1 MKDSFVMNSA
11 DNRLAKIS
19 KHGYLKKSRRI
30 IVFLLVFFCAL
41 TTVSAQLEISAILLD
56 KIKQKFG
63 VEAITRV
70 EQWQSLMK
78 TARALPEKEKLQQVN
93 QFFNQRIEFVD
104 DIYLW
109 GVKDYW
115 ATPIELLA
123 RGAGDCEDYSIAKY
137 FTLKELG
144 VDEKKMRITYVK
156 ALKLRQAH
164 MVLTYF
170 ETPRAVPVVLDNLIP
185 TIKLATE
192 RKDLLPV
199 YSFNGSGLWLAK
211 ARGTGK
217 KVGSSSRLNMWAS
230 LKSRMLDNDL

>member
-1 MKDSFVMNSA
+1 MSCA
-11 DNRLAKIS
+11 GNRLAQTGR
-19 KHGYLKKSRRI
+19 HWRMKKSSRMI
-30 IVFLLVFFCAL
+30 IFLLVIFCAF
-41 TTVSAQLEISAILLD
+41 TVSAQLEISAILLG
-56 KIKQKFG
+56 KIQQKFG
-63 VEAITRV
+63 DEAVTRI
-70 EQWQSLMK
+70 EQWQDLMK
-78 TARALPEKEKLQQVN
+78 TAKTLPEKEKLQRVN

-115 ATPIELLA
+115 ATPIEFLA

-144 VDEKKMRITYVK
+144 VSESKMRITYVK

-185 TIKLATE
+185 TIKPATE

-211 ARGTGK
+211 ARGSGK
-217 KVGSSSRLNMWAS
+217 KVGSSSRLNMWES
-230 LKSRMLDNDL
+230 LKNRMLSNDL

>member
-1 MKDSFVMNSA
+1 MVQA
-11 DNRLAKIS
+11 DRYWHLNKMHRL
-19 KHGYLKKSRRI
+19 
-30 IVFLLVFFCAL
+30 IVFSLVVLCVF
-41 TTVSAQLEISAILLD
+41 TVSAQLTISTILLN
-56 KIKQKFG
+56 KIQQKFG
-63 VEAITRV
+63 AEAVSRV
-70 EQWQSLMK
+70 QQWQNLMRTGK
-78 TARALPEKEKLQQVN
+78 KLSEQEKLRQVN

-115 ATPIELLA
+115 ATPIEFLA

-144 VDEKKMRITYVK
+144 VSEKKIRITYVK
-156 ALKLRQAH
+156 ALNLGKAH

-170 ETPRAVPVVLDNLIP
+170 KTPRAIPVVLDNLIP
-185 TIKLATE
+185 TIKPATQ

-211 ARGTGK
+211 SRGSGK
-217 KVGSSSRLNMWAS
+217 KVGSSSRLNMWES
-230 LKSRMLDNDL
+230 LKARMLRNEL

>member
-1 MKDSFVMNSA
+1 MKNSLVMSCA
-11 DNRLAKIS
+11 GNRQAQT
-19 KHGYLKKSRRI
+19 GRYWCMKKPSRI
-30 IVFLLVFFCAL
+30 AVFLLVIFCAF
-41 TTVSAQLEISAILLD
+41 TVSAQLEISAILLG
-56 KIKQKFG
+56 KIQQKFG
-63 VEAITRV
+63 DEAVTRV
-70 EQWQSLMK
+70 EQWQNLMRTGK
-78 TARALPEKEKLQQVN
+78 NLPEQEKLRQVN

-115 ATPIELLA
+115 ATPIEFLA

-144 VDEKKMRITYVK
+144 VSEKKMRITYVK

-185 TIKLATE
+185 TIKPATE

-211 ARGTGK
+211 ARGSGK
-217 KVGSSSRLNMWAS
+217 KVGSSSRLNMWES
-230 LKSRMLDNDL
+230 LKNRMLSNEL

>member
-1 MKDSFVMNSA
+1 MKDSLVMSCP
-11 DNRLAKIS
+11 DSRQTYW
-19 KHGYLKKSRRI
+19 YLKKTSRI
-30 IVFLLVFFCAL
+30 TLFLWVVFCAF
-41 TTVSAQLEISAILLD
+41 TVSAQLEISAILLD
-56 KIKQKFG
+56 KIQQKFG
-63 VEAITRV
+63 VEAVTRV

-78 TARALPEKEKLQQVN
+78 TAKTLPEKEKLRRVN

-144 VDEKKMRITYVK
+144 VSEKKMRITYVK

-170 ETPRAVPVVLDNLIP
+170 ETPRAVPMVLDNLIP
-185 TIKLATE
+185 TIKPATE

-211 ARGTGK
+211 ARGAGK
-217 KVGSSSRLNMWAS
+217 KVGSSSRLNMWES
-230 LKSRMLDNDL
+230 LKNRMLSNDL

>member
-1 MKDSFVMNSA
+1 MKRKGAFMFRVDSYL
-11 DNRLAKIS
+11 RPKKIS
-19 KHGYLKKSRRI
+19 RVI
-30 IVFLLVFFCAL
+30 FLGAIFCAFI
-41 TTVSAQLEISAILLD
+41 VSAQFEISAVLLN
-56 KIKQKFG
+56 KIQQKFG
-63 VEAITRV
+63 AEAITRV
-70 EQWQSLMK
+70 QLWQDLMK
-78 TARALPEKEKLQQVN
+78 TDKNLPDQEKLKLVN
-93 QFFNQRIEFVD
+93 QFFNRQIEFVD

-115 ATPIELLA
+115 ATPIEFLV

-144 VDEKKMRITYVK
+144 ISEKKMRITYVK

-170 ETPRAVPVVLDNLIP
+170 ETPRSVPVVLDNLIS
-185 TIKLATE
+185 TIKLAIE

-211 ARGTGK
+211 ARGSGK
-217 KVGSSSRLNMWAS
+217 RVGDSSRLNMWES
-230 LKSRMLDNDL
+230 LKARMLSNEL

>member
-1 MKDSFVMNSA
+1 MKRKGAFMFRVDSYL
-11 DNRLAKIS
+11 RPKKIS
-19 KHGYLKKSRRI
+19 RVI
-30 IVFLLVFFCAL
+30 FLGAIFCAFI
-41 TTVSAQLEISAILLD
+41 VSAQFEISAVLLN
-56 KIKQKFG
+56 KIQQKFG
-63 VEAITRV
+63 AEAVTRV
-70 EQWQSLMK
+70 QLWQDLMK
-78 TARALPEKEKLQQVN
+78 TDKNLPDQEKLKLVN
-93 QFFNQRIEFVD
+93 QFFNRQIEFVD

-115 ATPIELLA
+115 ATPIEFLV

-144 VDEKKMRITYVK
+144 ISEKKMRITYVK

-170 ETPRAVPVVLDNLIP
+170 ETPRSVPVVLDNLIS
-185 TIKLATE
+185 TIKLAIE

-211 ARGTGK
+211 ARGSGK
-217 KVGSSSRLNMWAS
+217 RVGDSSRLDCS
-230 LKSRMLDNDL
+230 G

>member
-1 MKDSFVMNSA
+1 MFRVDSYL
-11 DNRLAKIS
+11 RPKKIS
-19 KHGYLKKSRRI
+19 RVI
-30 IVFLLVFFCAL
+30 FLGAIFCAFI
-41 TTVSAQLEISAILLD
+41 VSAQFEISAVLLN
-56 KIKQKFG
+56 KIQQKFG
-63 VEAITRV
+63 AEAITRV
-70 EQWQSLMK
+70 QLWQDLMK
-78 TARALPEKEKLQQVN
+78 TDKNLPDQEKLKLVN
-93 QFFNQRIEFVD
+93 QFFNRQIEFVD

-115 ATPIELLA
+115 ATPIEFLV

-144 VDEKKMRITYVK
+144 ISEKKMRITYVK

-170 ETPRAVPVVLDNLIP
+170 ETPRSVPVVLDNLIS
-185 TIKLATE
+185 TIKLAIE

-211 ARGTGK
+211 ARGSGK
-217 KVGSSSRLNMWAS
+217 RVGDSSRLNMWES
-230 LKSRMLDNDL
+230 LKARMLSNEL

>member
-1 MKDSFVMNSA
+1 MKIEEAFMLQAYSHWYSK
-11 DNRLAKIS
+11 KIS
-19 KHGYLKKSRRI
+19 RI
-30 IVFLLVFFCAL
+30 SIFSVIVFCVFS
-41 TTVSAQLEISAILLD
+41 VSAQLTISSILLA
-56 KIKQKFG
+56 KIQQKFG
-63 VEAITRV
+63 GDAVTRI
-70 EQWQSLMK
+70 EQWQNLMR
-78 TARALPEKEKLQQVN
+78 TGRNFPEKEKLRQVN

-115 ATPIELLA
+115 ATPIEFLA

-144 VDEKKMRITYVK
+144 VSEKKMRITYVK

-170 ETPRAVPVVLDNLIP
+170 KTPRAIPVVLDNLIP

-217 KVGSSSRLNMWAS
+217 KVGSSSRLNMWES
-230 LKSRMLDNDL
+230 LKNRMLSNDL